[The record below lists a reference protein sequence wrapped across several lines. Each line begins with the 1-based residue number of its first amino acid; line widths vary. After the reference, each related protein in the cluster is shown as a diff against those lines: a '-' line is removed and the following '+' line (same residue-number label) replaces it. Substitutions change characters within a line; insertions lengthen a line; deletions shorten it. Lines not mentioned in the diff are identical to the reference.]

1 MSFPWD
7 DYAKV
12 TNEAS
17 EIIADRDG
25 KGRNAARGFYEGFPH
40 GHQDI
45 SFELA
50 RRVGRILGAEL
61 GNKTDVM
68 RADAVDLINY
78 AKFYVMLLDKEASAG
93 AHPAPPQPAS
103 IPLPKP
109 RLVPL

>member
-12 TNEAS
+12 TNESS

-25 KGRNAARGFYEGFPH
+25 KGRNSARGFYEGFPH

-50 RRVGRILGAEL
+50 RRVARILGAEL
-61 GNKTDVM
+61 GNKREVM
-68 RADAVDLINY
+68 RADALDLINY
-78 AKFYVMLLDKEASAG
+78 AKFYVMVLDKEASGGEAVSQST
-93 AHPAPPQPAS
+93 PAPP
-103 IPLPKP
+103 PKP